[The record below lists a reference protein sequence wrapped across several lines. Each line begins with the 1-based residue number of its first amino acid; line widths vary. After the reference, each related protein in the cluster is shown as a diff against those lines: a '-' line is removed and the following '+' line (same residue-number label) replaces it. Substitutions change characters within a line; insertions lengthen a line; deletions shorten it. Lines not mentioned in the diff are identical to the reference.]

1 MTITSHVPMVRTCR
15 LRISIAVVF
24 LALVLVAYDAGAQ
37 QSSPDFEDRVRD
49 WQSQLKDAA
58 AALEANFADAD
69 LDAVTG
75 RLKQLTQQA
84 QETKAVAETRLE
96 TAQGEL
102 GMLGEPPAK
111 GEPAEE
117 PELAKL
123 RRELQRRIAQAK
135 VHVTLADL
143 VTSQANDLLS
153 AIAAREEARVQAE
166 FLQHTPPPIWPS
178 VWRQAAADALAF
190 ANRVL
195 TSPITWWQTR
205 KQQEEVPFSQLWLLL
220 LLPVVGLVIG
230 WPIRHFL
237 LARLGRNPL
246 EPEPTYVRRIV
257 KVFVDGLANSIVP
270 VVIILLVTGVLAWL
284 GVLTGLFA
292 YLIYAIAV
300 AIAVFLMVYGLSRAA
315 LSPQL
320 VQWRIVP
327 VEPAYTGKLL
337 RAVGTV
343 AGLLAISMVLL
354 ATAQTSRHLTPALEA
369 VFFLAQATS
378 TALALAWLLT
388 PKYWS
393 SSIAASQR
401 LGTAEEHAE
410 VLEAEKADEEPADE
424 PRSIRLVR
432 ALRGLVLL
440 TPILALAGYGWL
452 AYYLQSR
459 LMATGALVG
468 LALLLRLGL
477 REALEHLLTGRQ
489 RKRRKSSRRAAGN
502 DPDAGVKI
510 MVYWAGLGID
520 ILLLVPLVYLLLL
533 IYGVPLTTLG
543 LWTQRLLAGITIG
556 NITLSLTDI
565 LIALV
570 VLVLGVLFTN
580 LVRHWMATRLLPNT
594 RLDTGA
600 RDSIAAGTSYVGV
613 AIAILLAIAS
623 LGIDFSSLAL
633 IAGALSVGIGFG
645 LQNLVQNFAAG
656 IQLLVERPIKV
667 GDWIIVGATQG
678 TVKRISVRSTEIE
691 TFDRCSIF
699 VPNSDLISNHVAN
712 WTHRNRVARLILPV
726 RVALGSEPS
735 QVEEVLLR
743 CAREHRHVLRFPESY
758 VWFRGFGE
766 WALNF
771 ELRVYIDDADNWITV
786 DNGLYFAI
794 EVALRE
800 AGIVIPFP
808 QRDLHIRGDQDENLQ
823 LDDEKRPR
831 LRS

>member
-1 MTITSHVPMVRTCR
+1 MALTSHTPTVRTCR
-15 LRISIAVVF
+15 LRISLSVVF
-24 LALVLVAYDAGAQ
+24 LALVLVACEAGAQ
-37 QSSPDFEDRVRD
+37 QRSPDFEGRVRD
-49 WQSQLKDAA
+49 WQSQLKEAA
-58 AALEANFADAD
+58 AALDANIANAD
-69 LDAVTG
+69 LGVVTG

-84 QETKAVAETRLE
+84 QQTKAVAGTRLE
-96 TAQGEL
+96 AAQGEL
-102 GMLGEPPAK
+102 GMLGAPPAK

-123 RRELQRRIAQAK
+123 RRELQQRIAQTK
-135 VHVTLADL
+135 VHATLADL
-143 VTSQANDLLS
+143 VISRANDLLS
-153 AIAAREEARVQAE
+153 AIAAREEARVQAKY
-166 FLQHTPPPIWPS
+166 LQRSPPPISPS
-178 VWRQAAADALAF
+178 VWRQAATDALVF

-205 KQQEEVPFSQLWLLL
+205 KQQEELPFSQLWLLL
-220 LLPVVGLVIG
+220 LPMAGLLIG
-230 WPIRHFL
+230 WPIRHFI
-237 LARLGRNPL
+237 LARFGRDPS

-257 KVFVDGLANSIVP
+257 KAFADGLANSVIP
-270 VVIILLVTGVLAWL
+270 VVIILLVTAVLARL

-300 AIAVFLMVYGLSRAA
+300 AIALFLMVYGLSRAA

-343 AGLLAISMVLL
+343 VGLLAISMVLL
-354 ATAQTSRHLTPALEA
+354 ATAQTSRHLTPQLEA

-410 VLEAEKADEEPADE
+410 VLDAEKADQEPADE

-452 AYYLQSR
+452 AFYLQSR

-477 REALEHLLTGRQ
+477 HEALEHLLSGRQ
-489 RKRRKSSRRAAGN
+489 RKRRKSSRRAAGI

-510 MVYWAGLGID
+510 TMYWVGLGID

-543 LWTQRLLAGITIG
+543 LWTQRLLAGISIG
-556 NITLSLTDI
+556 TITLSLTDI

-570 VLVLGVLFTN
+570 VLVLG
-580 LVRHWMATRLLPNT
+580 
-594 RLDTGA
+594 
-600 RDSIAAGTSYVGV
+600 
-613 AIAILLAIAS
+613 
-623 LGIDFSSLAL
+623 
-633 IAGALSVGIGFG
+633 
-645 LQNLVQNFAAG
+645 
-656 IQLLVERPIKV
+656 
-667 GDWIIVGATQG
+667 
-678 TVKRISVRSTEIE
+678 
-691 TFDRCSIF
+691 
-699 VPNSDLISNHVAN
+699 
-712 WTHRNRVARLILPV
+712 
-726 RVALGSEPS
+726 
-735 QVEEVLLR
+735 
-743 CAREHRHVLRFPESY
+743 
-758 VWFRGFGE
+758 
-766 WALNF
+766 
-771 ELRVYIDDADNWITV
+771 
-786 DNGLYFAI
+786 
-794 EVALRE
+794 
-800 AGIVIPFP
+800 
-808 QRDLHIRGDQDENLQ
+808 
-823 LDDEKRPR
+823 
-831 LRS
+831 